1 MPKENT
7 AQVIVIGGGV
17 IGTSITYTLARAGV
31 SVIELE
37 RDGLASGTAGA
48 TDGYVVY
55 HTKKAGIHLELA
67 IESGKMFDRLSEEIR
82 DISGT
87 DIEYEKNC
95 GSMQVLDNEAEWPFI
110 EKMVREQHESTGL
123 DIAMY
128 SIEELRRIEPALNPA
143 LVGGLYSPT
152 GGKVNPFRLV
162 FGMAASA
169 KRFGAQIFEGA
180 PVTGLILDGDAVKG
194 VRTPR
199 GVFYADYV
207 VNACGTWGGEVAK
220 MAGLDYPIKPRRGQI
235 LVTEPMMPMVHC
247 TMQCGRTTAIKLN
260 PKMLELLDPDIAEIG
275 QGFCLEQTQD
285 GSFLIGFTRE
295 FAGFDKRTTLK
306 AMSLMAERAI
316 LYIPALKNANIIRSF
331 SGLRPYTPDGLPLL
345 GMPDTVKGFVMA
357 AGHEG
362 DGICLAPITG
372 KLITELITTG
382 KTSYPLDKFS
392 CGRFA
397 KAQ

>member
-1 MPKENT
+1 MPNQNT

-17 IGTSITYTLARAGV
+17 VGASITYSLARTGV
-31 SVIELE
+31 SVILLE

-67 IESGKMFDRLSEEIR
+67 IASGKMFESLSEEIR
-82 DISGT
+82 DISGV

-95 GSMQVLDNEAEWPFI
+95 GSMQVLDNEAEWPFV
-110 EKMVREQHESTGL
+110 EKMVKEQRESTGL

-128 SIEELRRIEPALNPA
+128 SIEELRKIEPALNPA
-143 LVGGLYSPT
+143 LIGGLYSPT

-162 FGMAASA
+162 QGLAASA
-169 KRFGAQIFEGA
+169 KKFGAKVYEGT
-180 PVTGLILDGDAVKG
+180 PVTGIIKEGDTVKG
-194 VRTPR
+194 VHTPK
-199 GVFYADYV
+199 GDFYADYTI
-207 VNACGTWGGEVAK
+207 NACGTWGGEIAK

-235 LVTEPMMPMVHC
+235 LVTEPVMPLVHC

-260 PKMLELLDPDIAEIG
+260 PKMLELLDAEIVKMG
-275 QGFCLEQTQD
+275 MGFCLEQTQD

-306 AMSLMAERAI
+306 AMELIAARAI
-316 LYIPALKNANIIRSF
+316 KYIPALKNMNIIRSF

-345 GMPDTVKGFVMA
+345 GMPKDIKGFVMA

-362 DGICLAPITG
+362 DGICLGPITG
-372 KLITELITTG
+372 KLITELLTTQT
-382 KTSYPLDKFS
+382 TSYPLDKFA
-392 CGRFA
+392 CDRFSN
-397 KAQ
+397 

>member
-1 MPKENT
+1 MPGQNT
-7 AQVIVIGGGV
+7 AQAIVIGGGV
-17 IGTSITYTLARAGV
+17 VGTAITYSLARAGM
-31 SVIELE
+31 SVIQLE

-67 IESGKMFDRLSEEIR
+67 IASGKMFAGLAEEIR
-82 DISGT
+82 DISGI
-87 DIEYEKNC
+87 DIEYEQNC
-95 GSMQVLDNEAEWPFI
+95 GSMQVLDNEAEWPFV
-110 EKMVREQHESTGL
+110 EKMVKEQHESTGL

-128 SIEELRRIEPALNPA
+128 TIEELRKIEPALNPA
-143 LVGGLYSPT
+143 LIGGLYSPT

-169 KRFGAQIFEGA
+169 KKIGAQIYEGT
-180 PVTGLILDGDAVKG
+180 PVSGLIRVGNTVKG
-194 VRTPR
+194 VQTPK
-199 GVFYADYV
+199 GDFYGDYII
-207 VNACGTWGGEVAK
+207 NACGTWGGEVAK
-220 MAGLDYPIKPRRGQI
+220 LAGLDYPIKPRRGQI
-235 LVTEPMMPMVHC
+235 LVTEPVIPMVHC

-260 PKMLELLDPDIAEIG
+260 PKMLGLLDEEIVRRG

-306 AMSLMAERAI
+306 AMELMAARAVK
-316 LYIPALKNANIIRSF
+316 YIPALEHMNIIRSF

-345 GMPDTVKGFVMA
+345 GMPGGVKGFVMA

-372 KLITELITTG
+372 KLIAELLTTG

-392 CGRFA
+392 CDRFA
-397 KAQ
+397 VT